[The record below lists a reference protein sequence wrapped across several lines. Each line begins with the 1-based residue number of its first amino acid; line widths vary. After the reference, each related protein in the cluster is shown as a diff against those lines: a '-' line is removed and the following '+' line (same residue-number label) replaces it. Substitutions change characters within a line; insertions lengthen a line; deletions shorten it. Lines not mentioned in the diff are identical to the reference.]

1 MRVAFISYY
10 QNFVNRGVENW
21 LKELIPHLNP
31 QIKVKIFSPKKTINC
46 SQDHSFS
53 FLRKFFLDPWS
64 LAIMRHTK
72 KIFPKLK
79 NFDLIIPL
87 NGGWQTLLAKLASRK
102 FGSKLVVIGH
112 SGLGR
117 DDRWNLSCRPDFFV
131 ALTQSQAKWARQY
144 YSRSIH
150 VVPNGIDLKKFSPQG
165 ASSSKCL
172 SASGR
177 KLKSPVI
184 LCAASLQKKAF
195 FKNLILAV
203 KDTPASLVIAGSG
216 DQKQEKSIDNFAQ
229 KHLPN
234 RYLRRQFKPQQMP
247 SLYRT
252 ADLFVYPNPPYES
265 FGLVFLEALA
275 TNTPVIATDDP
286 IRQEII
292 GSAGLFINPA
302 CPHSISTAITQVL
315 ETDWGT
321 KPRQQAEKFSWDKI
335 GKKYSQILLS

>member
-10 QNFVNRGVENW
+10 QNFVNRGVERW
-21 LKELIPHLNP
+21 LKNLIPNLDSK
-31 QIKVKIFSPKKTINC
+31 IEVKVFSPSKTKLKPPYY
-46 SQDHSFS
+46 SSS
-53 FLRKFFLDPWS
+53 FLRKFFLDSSS
-64 LAIMRHTK
+64 LAIFCHTK
-72 KIFPKLK
+72 KILSQLK

-87 NGGWQTLLAKLASRK
+87 NGGWQTLLTKLISRK
-102 FGSKLVVIGH
+102 FGSKLIVIGH

-117 DDRWNLSCRPDFFV
+117 DDRWNLSCRPDLFI

-165 ASSSKCL
+165 P

-203 KDTPASLVIAGSG
+203 KDTTASLVIAGSG
-216 DQKQEKSIDNFAQ
+216 NQKQEKLIDNFAK

-234 RYLRRQFKPQQMP
+234 RYFRRQFKSKQMP
-247 SLYRT
+247 SLYRS
-252 ADLFVYPNPPYES
+252 ADLFVYPNPPHES

-286 IRQEII
+286 IRKEII

-302 CPHSISTAITQVL
+302 CPHSISTAITQAL
-315 ETDWGT
+315 KTNWDT

-335 GKKYSQILLS
+335 GRKYSQILLS

>member
-46 SQDHSFS
+46 SRDYSFS
-53 FLRKFFLDPWS
+53 LPRKIFLDPWS

-72 KIFPKLK
+72 KISPKLK

-102 FGSKLVVIGH
+102 FGSKLVIIGH

-117 DDRWNLSCRPDFFV
+117 DDRWNLLCRPDLFI
-131 ALTQSQAKWARQY
+131 ALTQSQAKWARKY
-144 YSRSIH
+144 YSRPIH
-150 VVPNGIDLKKFSPQG
+150 VVPNGIDLKKFSPKG
-165 ASSSKCL
+165 P
-172 SASGR
+172 
-177 KLKSPVI
+177 KLKLKFKPPVI

-195 FKNLILAV
+195 LKNLILAV
-203 KDTPASLVIAGSG
+203 KDTPASLAIAGSG
-216 DQKQEKSIDNFAQ
+216 DQKQEELVDNFAQ

-234 RYLRRQFKPQQMP
+234 RYFRRQFKPQQMP
-247 SLYRT
+247 SLYRA

-275 TNTPVIATDDP
+275 ANIPVIATDDP
-286 IRQEII
+286 IRREII
-292 GSAGLFINPA
+292 DPAGLFINPA
-302 CPHSISTAITQVL
+302 CPHSISTAITQAL
-315 ETDWGT
+315 KTNWNT

-335 GKKYSQILLS
+335 GRKYSQILLS

>member
-1 MRVAFISYY
+1 MHVAFISYY
-10 QNFVNRGVENW
+10 QNLVNRGVENW
-21 LKELIPHLNP
+21 LKELIPHLDSK
-31 QIKVKIFSPKKTINC
+31 IEVKIFSPKKTINC

-53 FLRKFFLDPWS
+53 LLRKFFLDPWS

-72 KIFPKLK
+72 NIFPKLK

-117 DDRWNLSCRPDFFV
+117 DDRWNLFCRPDLFV

-165 ASSSKCL
+165 PKL
-172 SASGR
+172 
-177 KLKSPVI
+177 KLELKSPVI

-203 KDTPASLVIAGSG
+203 KDTPASLAIAGSG
-216 DQKQEKSIDNFAQ
+216 DQKQEKLIDNFAQ

-275 TNTPVIATDDP
+275 SNLPVIATDDP
-286 IRQEII
+286 IRHEII
-292 GSAGLFINPA
+292 GKAGLFINPA
-302 CPHSISTAITQVL
+302 CPHSISTAITQAL
-315 ETDWGT
+315 KTNWGT
-321 KPRQQAEKFSWDKI
+321 KPRQQAEKLSWDKI